1 MLRITSAGTT
11 LRLMQHLQTAQ
22 ARLAETQDRMGS
34 GRRINKPSDD
44 PFGNSRVMSM
54 HTGLGL
60 ITQRQRTIELA
71 KSELGV
77 TEAALESLGRLLARA
92 GELAVQADST
102 TVDARGRGAIA
113 TEVDSLLQEAATVG
127 NASYG
132 GRRIFGGY
140 QTMTAPFTPDAPS
153 NATAVTFTG
162 DAAVITREIGDG
174 ETVEVSLDGEALF
187 GGVFT
192 SLIGFREAL
201 NSNDRTAIG
210 AASTALTG
218 DTDRMLRAR
227 GEIGARVRRIELAGE
242 RLEGD
247 QAQLQTQVSQ
257 LEDADLAK
265 EAVDLQLRDVALQ
278 AALSATA
285 KSLTTSLLAFLR

>member
-11 LRLMQHLQTAQ
+11 SRLMQHLQTAQ

-34 GRRINKPSDD
+34 GRRINRPSDD

-54 HTGLGL
+54 RAGLGL
-60 ITQRQRTIELA
+60 IAQRQRSIELA

-102 TVDARGRGAIA
+102 TVDARGRAAIA

-132 GRRIFGGY
+132 GRFLFGGY

-153 NATAVTFTG
+153 NATSVTFTG
-162 DAAVITREIGDG
+162 DAGVITREIGDG

-210 AASTALTG
+210 TASTALTG

-257 LEDADLAK
+257 LEDADLTK